1 MSQARTKNAVEISH
15 GERDLQLGLE
25 HPNWPEEGC
34 PLGDPTEQPP
44 TGAQRWER
52 RPGYLT
58 RQRTDRDDRL
68 WEALLRFPNAPVYGL
83 HKRPA
88 RQPAIEG
95 RSNFH
100 TFRVIGRTRDRDEQG
115 QQRAQIGDVYILHN
129 GLNETS
135 DFDLHYRLAS
145 QLLENS
151 ERPAV
156 CIIRPFPSHLTRY
169 PYSDMFA
176 EKPLDTF
183 LLDSGDLFRQ
193 FMRFMLETRW
203 LLSILVPRPSY
214 SVITGG
220 KLVDCEDRSDSRKL
234 AQAIFDEW
242 NLMDEASPED
252 RRRARKEGEGR
263 QDVTVTAIKTTI
275 ELLRKQLL
283 LWSSGTTGE
292 RIPASTHPEPPAVH
306 MIGYSLGSFL
316 AQSAFFAWPYA
327 ISGNVT
333 LFGGGELRKLS
344 PTAFAQPEE
353 WQSVL
358 HSLRYEL
365 DRAMTGDGIGAQ
377 DETIVKKKGPRV
389 PVGKIGPLVPVK
401 GRVQGIDVETFEYL
415 RRVFYEV
422 FLQYYQGSYRTRLA
436 EFIQRMLFVT
446 GGQDPIVRPGNVL
459 DAAPSEGVNL
469 INIAGMSHFPTKPRK
484 QLQKEQR
491 DHWLGQLGRII
502 PAFAKEA
509 DERRLDVLRRS
520 WLDDKRESLHPDA
533 LEAYTE
539 YKRQLDEVGE
549 PPWSGPSGSGPPLS
563 DRWFGKEIDR
573 ITETIAGGAGGWVLV
588 SRNEIP
594 PVFQTEK
601 VMKRYAAALHHSED
615 LAADEFWLASQRRET
630 LLNNRD
636 RVTLMITDIAR
647 EIGFE
652 EVPSVFP
659 ARSETPGVAH
669 LSQAQ
674 LDDVEDYFRRN
685 WEDAEPG
692 VVRVLSSG
700 EFRPDQLGELGK
712 VVADLQGL
720 DPEDPETEISVRFLP
735 DVWIGLDE
743 RLITDL
749 LEGIEVEEGS
759 GRAVTEAAI
768 AAWGTGLAEERAPR
782 KTVLREALEK
792 AGAAAGL
799 EKSLPC
805 ETLLQSSL
813 KSGRLSIVEFSRA
826 GLNPRYRGQRI
837 TRSRRAGQLLIH
849 WALAYEAAGV
859 EPEEKPAAV

>member
-1 MSQARTKNAVEISH
+1 MAGAHRWK
-15 GERDLQLGLE
+15 R
-25 HPNWPEEGC
+25 HPGH
-34 PLGDPTEQPP
+34 
-44 TGAQRWER
+44 
-52 RPGYLT
+52 LT
-58 RQRTDRDDRL
+58 RKRTDGHENL

-88 RQPAIEG
+88 RQPAIDG

-100 TFRVIGRTRDRDEQG
+100 TFRVFGRTRDRDEQDHQLG
-115 QQRAQIGDVYILHN
+115 QIADVYILHN

-151 ERPAV
+151 ERPAL
-156 CIIRPFPSHLTRY
+156 CIVRPFPSHLTRY

-203 LLSILVPRPSY
+203 LLSILVPRVSY

-220 KLVDCEDRSDSRKL
+220 KLVQCESRADNQEL

-252 RRRARKEGEGR
+252 RRRARKEGR
-263 QDVTVTAIKTTI
+263 QDVSVPAIKATI
-275 ELLRKQLL
+275 DLLRQQLL
-283 LWSSGTTGE
+283 LWNPSADD
-292 RIPASTHPEPPAVH
+292 RIPASSLPEQPAVH
-306 MIGYSLGSFL
+306 MVGYSLGSFL

-333 LFGGGELRKLS
+333 LFGGGELRRLS

-365 DRAMTGDGIGAQ
+365 DRAMTGDGISHE
-377 DETIVKKKGPRV
+377 DEIAHAEGPV
-389 PVGKIGPLVPVK
+389 VGIDKVGPLVPVK
-401 GRVQGIDVETFEYL
+401 QRVQGIDVEIFEYL

-459 DAAPSEGVNL
+459 DAAPAEGVNL

-502 PAFAKEA
+502 PAFAKQA

-520 WLDDKRESLHPDA
+520 WLDDDRKTLHPDA

-539 YKRQLDEVGE
+539 YKNQLDEVGE
-549 PPWSGPSGSGPPLS
+549 PPWSGPPGSGPPLS
-563 DRWFGKEIDR
+563 DRWFGKEIGR
-573 ITETIAGGAGGWVLV
+573 ICETVADDAGGWVLV

-594 PVFQTEK
+594 PVFQTEE

-615 LAADEFWLASQRRET
+615 LAADEFWLASQRRQV
-630 LLNNRD
+630 LLENRD
-636 RVTLMITDIAR
+636 RVTLMITEIAR
-647 EIGFE
+647 EIAFE

-659 ARSETPGVAH
+659 SRSETPGVAH

-674 LDDVEDYFRRN
+674 LTEVEDYFRQN
-685 WEDAEPG
+685 WENAESG
-692 VVRVLSSG
+692 AVRILSSG
-700 EFRPDQLGELGK
+700 EFRPDQLGELGE
-712 VVADLQGL
+712 VVAELQGL

-735 DVWIGLDE
+735 DAWIGLD
-743 RLITDL
+743 RLLIDEL
-749 LEGIEVEEGS
+749 LEDSEFDADS
-759 GRAVTEAAI
+759 RRQVTEATI
-768 AAWGTGLAEERAPR
+768 AAWGAGLAAERSGQDPERSPCEERLER
-782 KTVLREALEK
+782 ALK
-792 AGAAAGL
+792 L
-799 EKSLPC
+799 
-805 ETLLQSSL
+805 
-813 KSGRLSIVEFSRA
+813 GRLSIVEFSRA

-837 TRSRRAGQLLIH
+837 TKTKRAGELLIH

-859 EPEEKPAAV
+859 DPEEKPAPV